1 MGCRYPCDPQ
11 PVKGRPAIALVDGN
25 NFYASC
31 ERVFAPRL
39 EGVPVVVLSNNDG
52 CAVARSAEA
61 KALGI
66 QMGQPWYQCQRLAR
80 EHGIVALSSNYTLYA
95 DMSRR
100 MMAILD
106 QFTPCLEV
114 YSIDEAFLDLDGM
127 ADDLTDYGQRIRQQ
141 VRQWIGI
148 PTCVGIGPTK
158 SLAKL
163 ANHIAK
169 KRPEWSGVC
178 NLAGEDSGK
187 LTELMASI
195 PVDAVWGVGRR
206 LAASLQEQG
215 ITTAQQLRDLD
226 PALARQRY
234 SVVLQRTVLE
244 LRGIA
249 CLPLEP
255 TSPPKKHIIC
265 SRSFGRPV
273 TALEDLRQAVVTYAS
288 RAAEKLRRQQ
298 GVAQGI
304 AVSIQSS
311 RFKVPFYGHSTYIP
325 LAVPSADSRAL
336 ARAAL
341 QGLERI
347 YQPGWDY
354 IKAGVELVIQPPEA
368 GRTEDLFAS
377 QDARA
382 EPLMRTLDAIN
393 ARMGAGTLRLA
404 AGGIKPTWGMRR
416 QKLSATA
423 TTRLADLPQAWAL

>member
-1 MGCRYPCDPQ
+1 MNNR
-11 PVKGRPAIALVDGN
+11 PVIALVDGN
-25 NFYASC
+25 NFYVSC
-31 ERVFAPRL
+31 ERLLAPRL

-66 QMGQPWYQCQRLAR
+66 QMGQPWYQCRPLAG
-80 EHGIVALSSNYTLYA
+80 EYGIVALSSNYALYA
-95 DMSRR
+95 DLSRR
-100 MMAILD
+100 MMTVLG
-106 QFTPCLEV
+106 QFTPRMEV
-114 YSIDEAFLDLDGM
+114 YSIDEAFLDLGGLGS
-127 ADDLTDYGQRIRQQ
+127 DLTDHGQRIRQQ
-141 VRQWIGI
+141 VRQWVGI
-148 PTCVGIGPTK
+148 PTCVGMGPTK
-158 SLAKL
+158 TLAKL

-178 NLAGEDSGK
+178 DLAGEASGK
-187 LTELMASI
+187 IDDLMGSI
-195 PVDAVWGVGRR
+195 AVDAIWGVGRR

-215 ITTAQQLRDLD
+215 ITTARQLRDLD

-255 TSPPKKHIIC
+255 TPLPKKHIIC
-265 SRSFGRPV
+265 SRSFGQPV
-273 TALEDLRQAVVTYAS
+273 TALEDLREAVVVYAS

-298 GVAQGI
+298 GVAQGV

-311 RFKVPFYGHSTYIP
+311 PFQTPFYGRTANIP
-325 LAVPSADSRAL
+325 LVIPSADSRAL

-341 QGLERI
+341 QGLEQI
-347 YQPGWDY
+347 YQPGWAY
-354 IKAGVELVIQPPEA
+354 IKAGVELVIQSPAA
-368 GRTEDLFAS
+368 GRTDDLFAS

-382 EPLMRTLDAIN
+382 EPLMHTLDAIN

-416 QKLSATA
+416 QRLSATS
-423 TTRLADLPQAWAL
+423 TTRIADLPQALAL